1 MEFTIILS
9 GKCHRLDQGH
19 LIFRATGFP
28 HPLLGVT
35 ALTVLESAGGS
46 AKSADP
52 GYTLTRGA
60 KPASEKERSGSG
72 DGKGSG
78 VSQTRGQRQGSW
90 SGHGLDNQNS
100 PEI

>member
-60 KPASEKERSGSG
+60 KPASEKESSGSG